1 MGAGA
6 IFLIPGRFVII
17 VIASTSEKAI
27 VLASTFFVILGF
39 FLLIMAV
46 ATIANPYREE
56 AVSTIVESPHLDLL
70 DQKMGILLAGY
81 RDSLKFVD
89 LLPVVGL
96 IRASME
102 PMNSSEASS
111 KWLRPFWGGGMPGET
126 TFRQGHQVTKP
137 VVRPFVRLHVET
149 HIRRQLLAITRRLR
163 YEGLTLQ
170 ESDPRLKRFDFIQSR
185 LGESVEALFGWSGM
199 RRVLIKIPLLP
210 ILGAGTIFFA
220 SLRGLEEPSTEA
232 LRKSLLQQVNTHS
245 WGALL
250 HQAIGIALIVCATF
264 YVLYLLIVPIVAQG
278 FNAKKALFAR
288 GGLSSPENNPL
299 GRELYRVVWKN
310 FPPCNIY
317 RAEDEVFDVLG
328 VEKRPELQADVI
340 FAALSFLVCS
350 SAAAAEAL
358 VLRGS
363 FPWYV
368 DVLLQIGPLFF
379 VLMMLE
385 ERRICQRRRL
395 EGHV

>member
-1 MGAGA
+1 
-6 IFLIPGRFVII
+6 
-17 VIASTSEKAI
+17 
-27 VLASTFFVILGF
+27 
-39 FLLIMAV
+39 
-46 ATIANPYREE
+46 
-56 AVSTIVESPHLDLL
+56 
-70 DQKMGILLAGY
+70 
-81 RDSLKFVD
+81 
-89 LLPVVGL
+89 
-96 IRASME
+96 
-102 PMNSSEASS
+102 
-111 KWLRPFWGGGMPGET
+111 
-126 TFRQGHQVTKP
+126 
-137 VVRPFVRLHVET
+137 
-149 HIRRQLLAITRRLR
+149 
-163 YEGLTLQ
+163 
-170 ESDPRLKRFDFIQSR
+170 
-185 LGESVEALFGWSGM
+185 
-199 RRVLIKIPLLP
+199 
-210 ILGAGTIFFA
+210 
-220 SLRGLEEPSTEA
+220 
-232 LRKSLLQQVNTHS
+232 
-245 WGALL
+245 
-250 HQAIGIALIVCATF
+250 
-264 YVLYLLIVPIVAQG
+264 VAQG
-278 FNAKKALFAR
+278 FNAKKALFAG